1 MYLETK
7 LKKETERLVNL
18 EFERLYG
25 EVKQKKN
32 SNKPKFH
39 ELDTKIAKKY
49 KEVCNKFEK
58 GLLRLFE
65 GLKVETVSNYFSIFN

>member
-25 EVKQKKN
+25 EVKQKN
-32 SNKPKFH
+32 SNKQKFH
-39 ELDTKIAKKY
+39 ELDTKIAK
-49 KEVCNKFEK
+49 
-58 GLLRLFE
+58 
-65 GLKVETVSNYFSIFN
+65 I

>member
-7 LKKETERLVNL
+7 LKNETKRLVNL

-32 SNKPKFH
+32 SNKQKLQ
-39 ELDTKIAKKY
+39 ELDTKIAK
-49 KEVCNKFEK
+49 N
-58 GLLRLFE
+58 
-65 GLKVETVSNYFSIFN
+65 I

>member
-25 EVKQKKN
+25 DVKQKKN
-32 SNKPKFH
+32 SNKQKLQ
-39 ELDTKIAKKY
+39 ELDTKIAK
-49 KEVCNKFEK
+49 N
-58 GLLRLFE
+58 
-65 GLKVETVSNYFSIFN
+65 I